1 MNWFQ
6 IYWKDSQESLV
17 EITQKNIDF
26 NWFLQ
31 VKEN

>member
-6 IYWKDSQESLV
+6 IYWEDSQESLV

-26 NWFLQ
+26 NCFVQ